1 MPTSPS
7 NVLFEALAEDVHIP
21 ARATEGSAGLDL
33 RAFLLARTVKCSDG
47 VLQSERA
54 ATDIA
59 GEWGIE
65 LAPGEM
71 ALVPLAFRTRL
82 PQGLE
87 AQIRPRSGQA
97 FKNALAIPNAP
108 GTIDSDYAEEW
119 MVMVRNEAPVAR
131 RIVHGERIAQV
142 VFAEYARPRI
152 TAGAVERTTER
163 AGGFGSTGHR

>member
-1 MPTSPS
+1 MASTEPS
-7 NVLFEALAEDVHIP
+7 VFFEALAEDVHIP
-21 ARATEGSAGLDL
+21 ERATSGSAGLDL
-33 RAFLLARTVKCSDG
+33 RAFLRDRTVRCSDG
-47 VLQSERA
+47 VVQSDRT
-54 ATDIA
+54 ATNRG
-59 GEWGIE
+59 GEWSLE

-82 PQGLE
+82 PVGLE

-119 MVMVRNEAPVAR
+119 MVMVRNEAPVSR

-142 VFAEYARPRI
+142 VFAQYAQPHI
-152 TAGAVERTTER
+152 VSGAVTRTTER
-163 AGGFGSTGHR
+163 AGGFGSTGHS